1 MLCVGAKQ
9 EIWSEAPL
17 SIIQYIFECGSCY
30 ERLQVD
36 VTIPVAFASG
46 KLLSRLCKRAIN

>member
-1 MLCVGAKQ
+1 MLCVGAKH

-36 VTIPVAFASG
+36 VTVPVAFASG
-46 KLLSRLCKRAIN
+46 KLLSRLCKRTIN